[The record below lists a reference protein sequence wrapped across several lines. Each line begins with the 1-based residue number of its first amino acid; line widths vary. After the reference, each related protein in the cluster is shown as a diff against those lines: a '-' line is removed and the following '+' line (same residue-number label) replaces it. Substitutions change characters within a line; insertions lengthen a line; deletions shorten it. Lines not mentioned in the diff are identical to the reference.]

1 MPGLVRIDAG
11 APVDPM
17 VARGEYLVR
26 HVGGCMDCHTPR
38 LLSGRF
44 DESRLLSGIEELFD
58 VEPDD
63 PARGL
68 LHSRNLT
75 PDEKTGLGRFSDA
88 QIKKAFQQGIDDE
101 STVLHWMM
109 PYWIFRNMS
118 DADADAIVA
127 FLRSIP
133 AVVHSVPDNQPNA
146 VDISKPY
153 EPYTLP
159 LDQVPDSVLGE
170 DDPNRES
177 AQRGRYIA
185 TALSPCLLCHT
196 PEQTSDG
203 AIPIDLARAYSG
215 RRKFIPAPLGVDDR
229 RGARAGAAD
238 REPEPDSARQRPRR
252 MERAADRERADG
264 GHGQES
270 AGLRSDAVSHRGRQ
284 LPRDDSQRCARR
296 RAVPQEHR
304 AQRQRRN
311 PSLLQRLPHRRQRGR
326 RMGIGDGP
334 KLSSFGCTA
343 LGAAALPKVR

>member
-1 MPGLVRIDAG
+1 MREPYGFDAG
-11 APVDPM
+11 APVDPV

-44 DESRLLSGIEELFD
+44 DESRLLSGVEGLFD

-159 LDQVPDSVLGE
+159 LEEVPGSVLGKG
-170 DDPNRES
+170 DPNHES
-177 AQRGRYIA
+177 AQRGQVHRDR
-185 TALSPCLLCHT
+185 ALALPAVPHARADQRRRDPDRPRARLSA
-196 PEQTSDG
+196 DG
-203 AIPIDLARAYSG
+203 AS
-215 RRKFIPAPLGVDDR
+215 
-229 RGARAGAAD
+229 
-238 REPEPDSARQRPRR
+238 SSPRR
-252 MERAADRERADG
+252 
-264 GHGQES
+264 S
-270 AGLRSDAVSHRGRQ
+270 ASRSTRPSRGCR
-284 LPRDDSQRCARR
+284 
-296 RAVPQEHR
+296 
-304 AQRQRRN
+304 
-311 PSLLQRLPHRRQRGR
+311 
-326 RMGIGDGP
+326 
-334 KLSSFGCTA
+334 
-343 LGAAALPKVR
+343 